1 MRKSLRLMLSLS
13 VLIGTVGSTGVAT
26 ATAADTES
34 VSTVADAQGSD
45 IEDRLLAIPGMS
57 LIEEKPYAGYRYFVL
72 NYEQPIDH
80 KRPWAGT
87 FQQRISVLHKGTD
100 RPTVFRTSGYGLS
113 TTPSR
118 AEPTRIIDGN
128 QISMEYRF
136 FTPSRPAPADWS
148 KLDIWQAATD
158 QHRIFTALKK
168 VYGEN
173 WLSTGGSKGGMTAT
187 YYERFYPRDMDGVVA
202 YVAPNDVVNKEDV
215 AYDRFF
221 ANVGTKECRDRLNAM
236 QREALLRRAP
246 LQEKYKAWAAAEGA
260 TFNTVGSLDKA
271 WEATVLDFVWGFW
284 QYYGEDVCDTV
295 PDAKTASDDT
305 VYETIDAYAGWGA
318 YTDQGLE
325 YYTPYYYQAATEL
338 GSPSIRQPHLAGLSR
353 YGYQP
358 ASNFVPREIP
368 MRFKPWVMRDVDNWV
383 RKNATRMLFVY
394 GENDP
399 WGAEPFRLGK
409 GARDSYV
416 YYAPGGNHGANV
428 AGLVDA
434 EREKATARILA
445 WAGVDAP
452 AVEAAKPLA
461 RFDARLDKPV
471 DEDVTK
477 EHGLRP

>member
-34 VSTVADAQGSD
+34 RSTVADAQSSD
-45 IEDRLLAIPGMS
+45 IKDRLLAIPGMS
-57 LIEEKPYAGYRYFVL
+57 LIEEKPYAGYRFFVL
-72 NYEQPIDH
+72 NYAQPVDH
-80 KRPWAGT
+80 RRPWAGT

-113 TTPSR
+113 TNPGRS
-118 AEPTRIIDGN
+118 EPTRIVDGN

-136 FTPSRPAPADWS
+136 FTPSRPQPADWS
-148 KLDIWQAATD
+148 KLDIWQAASD

-168 VYGEN
+168 IYGKN

-202 YVAPNDVVNKEDV
+202 YVAPNDVVNKEDS

-221 ANVGTKECRDRLNAM
+221 ENVGTKECRDRLNSL
-236 QREALLRRAP
+236 QREALIRREP
-246 LQEKYKAWAAAEGA
+246 LQKKYEEWAETEGA

-271 WEATVLDFVWGFW
+271 YEAVVLDFVWGFW
-284 QYYGEDVCDTV
+284 QYYGESVCDKI
-295 PDAKTASDDT
+295 PNAATASDDE
-305 VYETIDAYAGWGA
+305 VYNTIDEYSGWSF

-338 GSPSIRQPHLAGLSR
+338 GSPTIRQPHLDGLSR

-358 ASNFVPREIP
+358 ASSFVPREIP
-368 MRFKPWVMRDVDNWV
+368 MKFKPQVMRDVDNWV
-383 RKNATRMLFVY
+383 RKNANQMLFVY

-409 GARDSYV
+409 GARDSHV
-416 YYAPGGNHGANV
+416 FVAPGGNHGANV
-428 AGLVDA
+428 AGLTDA
-434 EREKATARILA
+434 DREKATARILA

-452 AVEAAKPLA
+452 AVDAAKPLA
-461 RFDARLDKPV
+461 RFDARLDRPV
-471 DEDVTK
+471 DEDVTR